1 MHQRADDESCRR
13 PRQPPLAASPSPR
26 VRVIDIFAYGGRTY
40 EPQLELR
47 MRELHS
53 MVDVFVVVEPDFS
66 FNPARG
72 ARPITFDAGAAP
84 FRAFRRQ
91 VRHHVLRASS
101 LPTLSGRGETTAAI
115 AHYNSVVFR
124 NVGFQAAYRA
134 LLADGC
140 AQTRL
145 VNSTCEA
152 QARRDLVLISDV
164 DEIPKPPMLS
174 LLLSDPHR
182 HDRANGEPQP

>member
-1 MHQRADDESCRR
+1 
-13 PRQPPLAASPSPR
+13 
-26 VRVIDIFAYGGRTY
+26 
-40 EPQLELR
+40 

-72 ARPITFDAGAAP
+72 ARPITFDADAAP

-140 AQTRL
+140 APTRL

-182 HDRANGEPQP
+182 HDRANGQPQP